1 MQEEI
6 WKDIE
11 EFEGFYQVSNLGRV
25 RRIFNKKYFIRK
37 PSLNIYG
44 YYQVRL
50 SKQNNVKTRLVHRL
64 VALAFIPNK
73 LNKSEINHKNAIK
86 TDNRVENLEW
96 CTRQENQEHVKNN
109 NLYPQKYGL
118 VMFYNKLTKND
129 VDYIRANYIPRSQE
143 FSYGALAKKFNVCRH
158 TIMDIVLRRSWNG

>member
-1 MQEEI
+1 MNNQEQEI

-11 EFEGFYQVSNLGRV
+11 EFKGFYQVSSLGRV
-25 RRIFNKKYFIRK
+25 RRISNKKYFIRK

-50 SKQNNVKTRLVHRL
+50 SKRNNVKTRLVHRL

-109 NLYPQKYGL
+109 ALYQTSNNILY
-118 VMFYNKLTKND
+118 
-129 VDYIRANYIPRSQE
+129 
-143 FSYGALAKKFNVCRH
+143 
-158 TIMDIVLRRSWNG
+158 LRRYVPVYIFLYVFYCNVYPCLVLTRKKIHTYRALL